1 MHFPF
6 AAAVIAL
13 LPVAAF
19 GQAMVESAILSG
31 AAAGAA
37 SGSAKATGRA
47 LSNSLGKINSAL
59 AGKSG
64 TSVKAVPTGRVDKTG
79 TTAAIPKPPQAAF
92 EGVETGTPRDEV
104 IAKAGKPQFAISS
117 SDYEMLSY
125 ATAEG
130 GSVRIRVV
138 DGKVAKIEQ
147 TPPPPAPEA
156 QPASP
161 VEPVKAPPAAP
172 EK

>member
-1 MHFPF
+1 MRFPV
-6 AAAVIAL
+6 AAAVMAL
-13 LPVAAF
+13 LPVTAF

-47 LSNSLGKINSAL
+47 LSNSLGKLNSAL
-59 AGKSG
+59 GGKDG
-64 TSVKAVPTGRVDKTG
+64 TSAKATPKGHVDKTG
-79 TTAAIPKPPQAAF
+79 TAPAIPKPPHAAF
-92 EGVETGTPRDEV
+92 EGVETGTPRAEV

-130 GSVRIRVV
+130 GSVRIQVV
-138 DGKVAKIEQ
+138 DGKVSKIEQ

-156 QPASP
+156 QPAPP
-161 VEPVKAPPAAP
+161 VEPAKAPPPPP